1 MTAADALR
9 DALAYDDSS
18 ARLDAAMTAGT
29 RPDPQYIDPLVER
42 SAIEPDFFVRDML
55 TWALTRHPAE
65 LTVPRLLE
73 ELAVGTGQGVSQALH
88 SLSKIGDSSAW
99 PSITRDLLLSE
110 DEEVA
115 RTAWRA
121 AVNLV
126 PDEERTALAATLS
139 TQLGRG
145 GRELQLSLSR
155 ALVELDDAASI
166 ALEFARADARPAV
179 REHAMATELLL
190 EDPDLGF
197 ESAVYEA
204 KRMIALEA
212 SPE

>member
-1 MTAADALR
+1 
-9 DALAYDDSS
+9 
-18 ARLDAAMTAGT
+18 MTAGT

-145 GRELQLSLSR
+145 GRELQFSLSR
-155 ALVELDDAASI
+155 ALVELGDAAST
-166 ALEFARADARPAV
+166 ALEFARGDARPAV
-179 REHAMATELLL
+179 REHAIATELLL

>member
-1 MTAADALR
+1 
-9 DALAYDDSS
+9 
-18 ARLDAAMTAGT
+18 MTAGT